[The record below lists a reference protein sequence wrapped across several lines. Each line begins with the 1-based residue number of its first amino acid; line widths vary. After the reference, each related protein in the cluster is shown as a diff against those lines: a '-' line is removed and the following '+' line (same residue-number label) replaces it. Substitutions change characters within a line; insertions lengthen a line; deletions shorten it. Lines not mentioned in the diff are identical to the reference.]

1 MQYYRRL
8 LLICGASLLQI
19 LTIGQPVS
27 VDIAFDSGPS
37 RALLGEMRSGERFQS
52 LAIQRDGKIL
62 IGGSFSGGSLARL
75 NTDGSVD
82 RSFNIGDGFEVT
94 GTWFYGNSSGLVSK
108 IVVLDDGKILVGGH
122 FNEVNGSKRV
132 NLVRLNPDGSLDR
145 SFFSIGSNNSI
156 SDLSVGPTGT
166 IAVGGNFT
174 HYGEKESRGIELL
187 RTDGNQVV
195 GFNAGTGADGE
206 VNAVLM
212 QPDGKVVLGGSFKK
226 IDNRD
231 RSAVARFSSEG
242 IVDYTFRS
250 EITDGSIRDLEF
262 DQFGGIIVG
271 GRLKTSDQEFLLV
284 RLTQG
289 GRIDKCF
296 TPLTG
301 EGRVES
307 IGVQSDGKIVA
318 TGSFLVNGD
327 IQTLI
332 RLFPDGSI
340 DSSFRVEPDRNDS
353 TALAVDRDSDSDA
366 LVMAGYFKTIDNLPV
381 EGLTRLITGESTNLP
396 TLELKNR
403 VCRDGDVVR
412 LTLWGKPGTEYGV
425 QRSSDLTTWEDWS
438 TGNLAISMIFL
449 TDSFD
454 RSGPQQFYRL
464 KPN

>member
-1 MQYYRRL
+1 M
-8 LLICGASLLQI
+8 
-19 LTIGQPVS
+19 
-27 VDIAFDSGPS
+27 
-37 RALLGEMRSGERFQS
+37 
-52 LAIQRDGKIL
+52 
-62 IGGSFSGGSLARL
+62 
-75 NTDGSVD
+75 
-82 RSFNIGDGFEVT
+82 
-94 GTWFYGNSSGLVSK
+94 
-108 IVVLDDGKILVGGH
+108 
-122 FNEVNGSKRV
+122 

-166 IAVGGNFT
+166 IAVGGTFT
-174 HYGEKESRGIELL
+174 HYGQNQSRGIELL

-206 VNAVLM
+206 VDAVLM

-226 IDNRD
+226 IDNRE
-231 RSAVARFSSEG
+231 RTAIARFSSEG

-250 EITDGSIRDLEF
+250 EITDGLVRDLEF
-262 DQFGGIIVG
+262 DQSGGIIVG
-271 GRLKTSDQEFLLV
+271 GWLKTSDQEFLLV
-284 RLTQG
+284 RLTPN
-289 GRIDKCF
+289 GRIDPCF
-296 TPLTG
+296 VPLAG
-301 EGRVES
+301 EGHVQS
-307 IGVQSDGKIVA
+307 IGVQGDGKIVA

-340 DSSFRVEPDRNDS
+340 DSSFRVQPDRNDS
-353 TALAVDRDSDSDA
+353 TALAVNRDSNA
-366 LVMAGYFKTIDNLPV
+366 LVMAGFFKTVDNLP
-381 EGLTRLITGESTNLP
+381 GSILTRLITRESTNLP

-403 VCRDGDVVR
+403 VCRDGDLIR
-412 LTLWGKPGTEYGV
+412 LTLWGKPGSEYGV
-425 QRSSDLTTWEDWS
+425 QRSIDLATWEDWS